1 MSTILL
7 FSLAPLGCDGA
18 GDTGEATAAVAANT
32 APEADAGSDQEV
44 SGSEVVQLD
53 GRGSY
58 DPDGDP
64 LTYHWSFDSAPSGS
78 GFQPSEQEARSATG
92 GLTPNDSGSAST
104 TGFVPDAVGTYLV
117 RLVVNDGK
125 DDSDPDFVT
134 VVVDEPSTLPVANA
148 GADQTV
154 AVGGTAVLDGANS
167 YDPNGLDLSYTWT
180 VVSVPDGSV
189 VNASALSGADA
200 ESASFTVDKKG
211 AYMLSLVV
219 SNGLA
224 ESVAD
229 SVTITGLGTD
239 TEPVADAGGDLSAE
253 DCSDIQL
260 DGSGSSD
267 PDGDALEYFWEVQ
280 SVPSG
285 SSATNDNFS
294 DRRAE
299 KPTFWA
305 DIAGSYIVSLTV
317 SDGTEWSVL
326 DNITLTVGE
335 RSSNSAPSVNV
346 GALTTISAGNTECTE
361 DAYGY
366 DCEECAATN
375 ATVGDTIVITDPD
388 GDPYTVLWEVS
399 SGDATIS
406 DATELVTTV
415 SFEGAEA
422 SEPDVCDENAYDLIL
437 YVTDCPGATTT
448 TTVSPT
454 VECCGQAD
462 ASEKK
467 P

>member
-1 MSTILL
+1 MTSLILL
-7 FSLAPLGCDGA
+7 SLAPLGCDGN
-18 GDTGEATAAVAANT
+18 GDTGEATAAATANS
-32 APEADAGSDQEV
+32 APEADAGSDVSV

-58 DPDGDP
+58 DPDGDA
-64 LTYHWSFDSAPSGS
+64 LTYHWSFDSAPEGS
-78 GFQPSEQEARSATG
+78 DFAPSEQEARSSNG
-92 GLTPNDSGSAST
+92 GLTPNDSASAST
-104 TGFVPDAVGTYLV
+104 TAFVPDAVGTYLV
-117 RLVVNDGK
+117 RLVVNDGQ

-134 VVVDEPSTLPVANA
+134 VVVEEPSTLPVANA

-154 AVGGTAVLDGANS
+154 AVGGTAVLDGSGS
-167 YDPNGLDLSYTWT
+167 YDPNGLDLGYTWT
-180 VVSVPDGSV
+180 VVSVPDGST
-189 VNASALSGADA
+189 VNAGALSGADA

-211 AYMLSLVV
+211 DYMLSLVV
-219 SNGLA
+219 DNGLA

-239 TEPVADAGGDLSAE
+239 TEPVADAGGDMSAE
-253 DCSDIQL
+253 DCTDIQL

-294 DRRAE
+294 DRTAE

-305 DIAGSYIVSLTV
+305 DIAGTYIMSLTV
-317 SDGTEWSVL
+317 SDGTAWSVL

-346 GALTTISAGNTECTE
+346 GALATVSAGNTECTE

-366 DCEECAATN
+366 DCEECAAVNT
-375 ATVGDTIVITDPD
+375 TIGDTIVITDPD
-388 GDPYTVLWEVS
+388 GDPTTVLWEVS
-399 SGDATIS
+399 SGDAVIS
-406 DATELVTTV
+406 DATELVTTI
-415 SFEGAEA
+415 SLEGAEA
-422 SEPDVCDENAYDLIL
+422 TEPDICDENAFDLLL

-448 TTVSPT
+448 TTVT
-454 VECCGQAD
+454 VTAECCGTAG
-462 ASEKK
+462 SGKGK
-467 P
+467 